1 MSIPT
6 HCKTCEIRCD
16 QACKAEQAYF
26 RAREEGP
33 SKQTRD
39 LALAI
44 PEYAYKYA
52 AYVDRCGRDDT
63 RKAVLPNAF
72 MTYNYVMYIDEGI
85 IYNNHN
91 AAFYIHD
98 FQNVALPIIRRKCTS
113 KQPHNRLHLGFMP
126 LSVIK
131 IDVL

>member
-6 HCKTCEIRCD
+6 HCKACKMRCS

-26 RAREEGP
+26 RALEEGP

-39 LALAI
+39 LALTV
-44 PEYAYKYA
+44 PECAYKYA
-52 AYVDRCGRDDT
+52 AYVDRCGRNDT

-72 MTYNYVMYIDEGI
+72 MAYNYMMYIDKGV
-85 IYNNHN
+85 IYNNDD

-98 FQNVALPIIRRKCTS
+98 FQNVALPIIRRKCTG
-113 KQPHNRLHLGFMP
+113 KGPHNRLHLGFMT
-126 LSVIK
+126 LSVTK